1 MILYK
6 RRKINAGKETLNYMK
21 IIDLKVKMKNIVNI
35 ITTTMSKDDY
45 TTEIKELGEKEL
57 GRLFDRNRT
66 SELKRHFNNI
76 EVMLGTVQ
84 ELKYKMQELM
94 VSQNEDM
101 GKMMNFR
108 KI

>member
-1 MILYK
+1 
-6 RRKINAGKETLNYMK
+6 
-21 IIDLKVKMKNIVNI
+21 
-35 ITTTMSKDDY
+35 MSKDDY
-45 TTEIKELGEKEL
+45 TAEIKELGEKEL
-57 GRLFDRNRT
+57 GRLLDKNKT

-76 EVMLGTVQ
+76 EVMLETVQ

-94 VSQNEDM
+94 VSHNEDM